1 VNWVAREANNTFC
14 IFCAGNLGQ
23 QCTGAFHLVDN
34 TTGVAPTTWSLAKFL
49 GISGSNSSS
58 LSNSTISSN
67 YTRLS
72 SSSVVRASGGVQST
86 VTASYLAGTTTLSV
100 PYTKTA
106 TASYVKETVTS
117 SVSSRGSTLKISSS
131 GTSTATAVKATQT
144 ANRGVGREGYRYVD
158 SAMVVA
164 GVVGFVVWGRDY

>member
-1 VNWVAREANNTFC
+1 M
-14 IFCAGNLGQ
+14 
-23 QCTGAFHLVDN
+23 
-34 TTGVAPTTWSLAKFL
+34 
-49 GISGSNSSS
+49 
-58 LSNSTISSN
+58 
-67 YTRLS
+67 
-72 SSSVVRASGGVQST
+72 VRASAGVQST

-100 PYTKTA
+100 PYTTTA

-117 SVSSRGSTLKISSS
+117 SVSSSGSILKLSSS
-131 GTSTATAVKATQT
+131 GTPTATAVKATQT